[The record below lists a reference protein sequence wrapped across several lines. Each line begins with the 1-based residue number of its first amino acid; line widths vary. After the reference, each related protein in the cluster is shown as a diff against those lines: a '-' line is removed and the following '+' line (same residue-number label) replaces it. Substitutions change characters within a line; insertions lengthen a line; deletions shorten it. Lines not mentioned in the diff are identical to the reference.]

1 MFTHP
6 TRLRQFLNQKL
17 NRKLVA
23 TLVLFAVLVVFA
35 ASSVLAQ
42 DADRNR
48 ILFTNVSVFD
58 GVSDQ
63 LKSQDVLVENNL
75 IN

>member
-1 MFTHP
+1 M
-6 TRLRQFLNQKL
+6 
-17 NRKLVA
+17 KLVT
-23 TLVLFAVLVVFA
+23 TLVLFAILVVFA

-42 DADRNR
+42 DADPNR

-63 LKSQDVLVENNL
+63 LRSQDVLVENNL

>member
-1 MFTHP
+1 M
-6 TRLRQFLNQKL
+6 
-17 NRKLVA
+17 KLVA

-63 LKSQDVLVENNL
+63 LRSQDVLVENNL

>member
-6 TRLRQFLNQKL
+6 TRLRQFSNQET
-17 NRKLVA
+17 NMKLVT
-23 TLVLFAVLVVFA
+23 TLVLFAILVVFA
-35 ASSVLAQ
+35 ASSVSAQ
-42 DADRNR
+42 DADPNR

-63 LKSQDVLVENNL
+63 LRSQDVLVENNL

>member
-42 DADRNR
+42 DADPNR

-63 LKSQDVLVENNL
+63 LRSQDVLVENNL